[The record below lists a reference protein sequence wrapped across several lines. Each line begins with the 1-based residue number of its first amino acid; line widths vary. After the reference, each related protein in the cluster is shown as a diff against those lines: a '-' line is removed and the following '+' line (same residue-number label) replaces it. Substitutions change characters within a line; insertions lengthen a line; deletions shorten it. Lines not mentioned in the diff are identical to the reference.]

1 MRRSLIILTLITLL
15 LCGCSGENK
24 ADPQEGEAVTDEM
37 KRMVTVTYDMQMKIG
52 DTPVSVTWEDN
63 DAVKALAEMT
73 AGDWHDYR
81 LSMYGGFEQVGAL
94 GFDLPRDDRR
104 TTTQPGDL
112 VLYQGNQIVVF
123 YGTNT
128 WEYTGLGHIAD
139 QSEEDLR
146 TLLGNGNVTLT
157 LRKEGQ

>member
-1 MRRSLIILTLITLL
+1 MQEDPADTTEETVYMEIMI
-15 LCGCSGENK
+15 GET
-24 ADPQEGEAVTDEM
+24 AVE
-37 KRMVTVTYDMQMKIG
+37 TV
-52 DTPVSVTWEDN
+52 WEDN
-63 DAVKALAEMT
+63 ETVRALYEEVQN
-73 AGDWHDYR
+73 GD
-81 LSMYGGFEQVGAL
+81 LQIAMSMYGGFEQVGAL

>member
-1 MRRSLIILTLITLL
+1 MSRSITSIKHLACVL
-15 LCGCSGENK
+15 SVCAAAGGCAAGETVQEDP
-24 ADPQEGEAVTDEM
+24 ADTTEETVYMEIMIGETAVE
-37 KRMVTVTYDMQMKIG
+37 TV
-52 DTPVSVTWEDN
+52 WEDN
-63 DAVKALAEMT
+63 ETVRALYEEVQN
-73 AGDWHDYR
+73 GD
-81 LSMYGGFEQVGAL
+81 LQIAMSMYGGFEQVGAL

>member
-1 MRRSLIILTLITLL
+1 MQEDPADTTEETVYMEIMI
-15 LCGCSGENK
+15 GET
-24 ADPQEGEAVTDEM
+24 AVE
-37 KRMVTVTYDMQMKIG
+37 TV
-52 DTPVSVTWEDN
+52 WEDN
-63 DAVKALAEMT
+63 ETVRALYEEVQN
-73 AGDWHDYR
+73 GD
-81 LSMYGGFEQVGAL
+81 LQIAMSMYGGFEQVGAL

-112 VLYQGNQIVVF
+112 VLYQENQIVVF